1 MSRGVRQGELARML
15 GYEQA
20 YVSALEIGRKGP
32 PSTEFVG
39 KLIKVYD
46 LSSIEQEA
54 LHLAVAS
61 SERRLVIS
69 HDADRE
75 VYKTLTELKKYLEKM
90 RPEQLRIIRDV
101 AKLSEELLETQQKE
115 MPRKIKRRLKTETTM

>member
-1 MSRGVRQGELARML
+1 ML

-39 KLIKVYD
+39 KLIKVYA

-61 SERRLVIS
+61 SDRRLVIS

-101 AKLSEELLETQQKE
+101 ARLSEELPETQQKE
-115 MPRKIKRRLKTETTM
+115 IPRKIKRRSKTEATM